1 MRNHDVSTSLKDL
14 LAEHPAGGE
23 AVGQF
28 SLVAGINETG
38 KNNGRPTDWVFSWFV
53 FIETTPTM
61 TSIYEQF
68 SSLNLKISHFLANVE
83 YTVLWYLSWHV
94 ARTVRFLVYRGQ
106 KAVKVFFALLIFANV
121 QNYNF
126 KKIRLSYR
134 VP

>member
-1 MRNHDVSTSLKDL
+1 MNL

-38 KNNGRPTDWVFSWFV
+38 KKNGRPTDWVFSWVV

-61 TSIYEQF
+61 TSICELF
-68 SSLNLKISHFLANVE
+68 SSLNLKISQILANVE

-94 ARTVRFLVYRGQ
+94 GRTVRFLVCRGK
-106 KAVKVFFALLIFANV
+106 KAVKVFFLRTPDFC
-121 QNYNF
+121 QC
-126 KKIRLSYR
+126 SE
-134 VP
+134 